1 MTDED
6 LAQSP
11 LCNKM
16 ERVIELKMSDTDDVV
31 VCRTSV
37 PSRAFLVCGG
47 RVVLGINV
55 LAVVTISSWSDATE

>member
-1 MTDED
+1 MTDEE

-31 VCRTSV
+31 VCR
-37 PSRAFLVCGG
+37 AFLHARFLSAVGG
-47 RVVLGINV
+47 
-55 LAVVTISSWSDATE
+55 